1 VMEGAEKLKSSGLK
15 VQDIVVFIDH
25 EQGVQDRLIEN
36 GYRGHAVL
44 TISEITSV
52 LHQSGMINDEQ
63 FLALREG

>member
-1 VMEGAEKLKSSGLK
+1 
-15 VQDIVVFIDH
+15 VVFIDH